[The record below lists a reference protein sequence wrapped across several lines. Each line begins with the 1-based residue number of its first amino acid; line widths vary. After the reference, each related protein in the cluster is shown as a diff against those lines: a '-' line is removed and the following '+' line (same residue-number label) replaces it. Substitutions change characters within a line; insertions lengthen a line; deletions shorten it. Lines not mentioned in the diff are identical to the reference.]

1 MDASVLRTKI
11 TEYITANNTCALA
24 TGADGFIRNTPIE
37 YSYHDGCFW
46 MFSEG
51 GEKFVGLE
59 KNPNVCI
66 AIFDKYAGFG
76 SLKGLQVMGVASI
89 VEPFS
94 AEYNAHAAVKK
105 IPRLFRCCNIERRQQ
120 KRPSQNAP
128 ALRTQQMCYVTALL
142 LNGKSKYSDSGSESS
157 GTCPQYVRK
166 IDYSILSSF
175 YTMRQDLAIICLW
188 C

>member
-1 MDASVLRTKI
+1 MRWPLVQMVLS
-11 TEYITANNTCALA
+11 
-24 TGADGFIRNTPIE
+24 RNTPIE

-76 SLKGLQVMGVASI
+76 SLKELQVMGGASI

-105 IPRLFRCCNIERRQQ
+105 IPL
-120 KRPSQNAP
+120 
-128 ALRTQQMCYVTALL
+128 TALQK
-142 LNGKSKYSDSGSESS
+142 LNPPVNLIKVQPVNADFLNSDFKKDGFDS
-157 GTCPQYVRK
+157 
-166 IDYSILSSF
+166 
-175 YTMRQDLAIICLW
+175 RQHMVF
-188 C
+188 

>member
-76 SLKGLQVMGVASI
+76 SLKGLGLTVIRNEFTYQLLADGI
-89 VEPFS
+89 R
-94 AEYNAHAAVKK
+94 NAYGQ
-105 IPRLFRCCNIERRQQ
+105 IP
-120 KRPSQNAP
+120 
-128 ALRTQQMCYVTALL
+128 
-142 LNGKSKYSDSGSESS
+142 SD
-157 GTCPQYVRK
+157 
-166 IDYSILSSF
+166 F
-175 YTMRQDLAIICLW
+175 
-188 C
+188 

>member
-66 AIFDKYAGFG
+66 EIFDKYAGFG

-105 IPRLFRCCNIERRQQ
+105 ISLAALQKLNPPMNLIKVQPVNADFLNSDFKKDGFDSRQH
-120 KRPSQNAP
+120 
-128 ALRTQQMCYVTALL
+128 MV
-142 LNGKSKYSDSGSESS
+142 
-157 GTCPQYVRK
+157 
-166 IDYSILSSF
+166 F
-175 YTMRQDLAIICLW
+175 
-188 C
+188 

>member
-1 MDASVLRTKI
+1 MDASALRTRI

-76 SLKGLQVMGVASI
+76 SLKGLQVMGGASI
-89 VEPFS
+89 VELFS

-105 IPRLFRCCNIERRQQ
+105 IPLAALQKLNPPMNLIKVQPVSADFLNSDFKKDGFDSRQH
-120 KRPSQNAP
+120 
-128 ALRTQQMCYVTALL
+128 MV
-142 LNGKSKYSDSGSESS
+142 
-157 GTCPQYVRK
+157 
-166 IDYSILSSF
+166 F
-175 YTMRQDLAIICLW
+175 
-188 C
+188 

>member
-1 MDASVLRTKI
+1 MDYRKAQNYWKEKEAASVKMDADVLRKKI
-11 TEYITANNTCALA
+11 TAYINANNTCALA

-51 GEKFVGLE
+51 GEKFIGLE

-76 SLKGLQVMGVASI
+76 TLKGLQVMGIAQV

-94 AEYNAHAAVKK
+94 DEYNAHAAVKK
-105 IPRLFRCCNIERRQQ
+105 IPLSALQKLNPPMNLIKVRPVRADFLNSDFKQDGFDSRQH
-120 KRPSQNAP
+120 
-128 ALRTQQMCYVTALL
+128 LV
-142 LNGKSKYSDSGSESS
+142 
-157 GTCPQYVRK
+157 
-166 IDYSILSSF
+166 F
-175 YTMRQDLAIICLW
+175 
-188 C
+188 

>member
-105 IPRLFRCCNIERRQQ
+105 IPLAALQKLNPPMNLIEVQPVNADFLNFDFKKDGFNSRQH
-120 KRPSQNAP
+120 
-128 ALRTQQMCYVTALL
+128 MV
-142 LNGKSKYSDSGSESS
+142 
-157 GTCPQYVRK
+157 
-166 IDYSILSSF
+166 F
-175 YTMRQDLAIICLW
+175 
-188 C
+188 

>member
-76 SLKGLQVMGVASI
+76 SLKGLQVMGVTSI

-105 IPRLFRCCNIERRQQ
+105 IPLAALQKLNPPMNLIKVQPVSADFLNSDLKKDGFGSRQH
-120 KRPSQNAP
+120 
-128 ALRTQQMCYVTALL
+128 MV
-142 LNGKSKYSDSGSESS
+142 
-157 GTCPQYVRK
+157 
-166 IDYSILSSF
+166 F
-175 YTMRQDLAIICLW
+175 
-188 C
+188 

>member
-51 GEKFVGLE
+51 GEKFVGLK

-89 VEPFS
+89 VEPFL

-105 IPRLFRCCNIERRQQ
+105 IPLAALQKLNPPMNLIKVQPVNADFLNSDFKKDGFDSRQH
-120 KRPSQNAP
+120 
-128 ALRTQQMCYVTALL
+128 MV
-142 LNGKSKYSDSGSESS
+142 
-157 GTCPQYVRK
+157 
-166 IDYSILSSF
+166 F
-175 YTMRQDLAIICLW
+175 
-188 C
+188 

>member
-1 MDASVLRTKI
+1 MDYRKAQNYWKEKEAASVKMDADVLRKKI
-11 TEYITANNTCALA
+11 TEYINANNTCALA

-51 GEKFVGLE
+51 GEKFIGLE

-76 SLKGLQVMGVASI
+76 TLKGLQVMGIAQV

-94 AEYNAHAAVKK
+94 DEYNAHAAAKK
-105 IPRLFRCCNIERRQQ
+105 DPSFSASEAEPAHESDQSPA
-120 KRPSQNAP
+120 RPCRFP
-128 ALRTQQMCYVTALL
+128 
-142 LNGKSKYSDSGSESS
+142 E
-157 GTCPQYVRK
+157 
-166 IDYSILSSF
+166 F
-175 YTMRQDLAIICLW
+175 
-188 C
+188 

>member
-89 VEPFS
+89 IEPFS

-105 IPRLFRCCNIERRQQ
+105 IPLAALQKLNPPMNLIKVQSVNADFLNSDFKKDGFDSRQH
-120 KRPSQNAP
+120 
-128 ALRTQQMCYVTALL
+128 MV
-142 LNGKSKYSDSGSESS
+142 
-157 GTCPQYVRK
+157 
-166 IDYSILSSF
+166 F
-175 YTMRQDLAIICLW
+175 
-188 C
+188 

>member
-1 MDASVLRTKI
+1 MDFKKVQNYWKEKEATSVKMDASALKAKI

-24 TGADGFIRNTPIE
+24 TGADSFIRNASIE

-66 AIFDKYAGFG
+66 AIFDKYLGFG
-76 SLKGLQVMGVASI
+76 SLKGLQVMGTASI

-94 AEYNAHAAVKK
+94 EEYNAHAAVKK
-105 IPRLFRCCNIERRQQ
+105 ISLAALQKLNIPMNLIKIHPVSADFLNSDFKKDGFDSRQHFE
-120 KRPSQNAP
+120 
-128 ALRTQQMCYVTALL
+128 Y
-142 LNGKSKYSDSGSESS
+142 
-157 GTCPQYVRK
+157 
-166 IDYSILSSF
+166 
-175 YTMRQDLAIICLW
+175 
-188 C
+188 

>member
-1 MDASVLRTKI
+1 MDFKEAQTYWKEKEATSAKMDAATVQKKM
-11 TEYITANNTCALA
+11 TEYINANNTCALA

-66 AIFDKYAGFG
+66 AVFDKYTGFG
-76 SLKGLQVMGVASI
+76 NLKGLQMMGAASI

-94 AEYNAHAAVKK
+94 EEYNTHAAVKK
-105 IPRLFRCCNIERRQQ
+105 IPLAALQKMNPPMNLIKVQPVSADFLNSDFKKDGFDSRQHIE
-120 KRPSQNAP
+120 
-128 ALRTQQMCYVTALL
+128 
-142 LNGKSKYSDSGSESS
+142 
-157 GTCPQYVRK
+157 
-166 IDYSILSSF
+166 F
-175 YTMRQDLAIICLW
+175 
-188 C
+188 

>member
-94 AEYNAHAAVKK
+94 AEYNSHAAVKK
-105 IPRLFRCCNIERRQQ
+105 IPLAALQKLNPPMNLIKVQPVSADFLNSDLKKDGFGSRQH
-120 KRPSQNAP
+120 
-128 ALRTQQMCYVTALL
+128 MV
-142 LNGKSKYSDSGSESS
+142 
-157 GTCPQYVRK
+157 
-166 IDYSILSSF
+166 F
-175 YTMRQDLAIICLW
+175 
-188 C
+188 